1 MNDSPKESD
10 WKAYKKLI
18 DPAYERFLQKKNQEM
33 VHILSDPG
41 RTSADRFE
49 DVQKEIKATNLILRD
64 CFGRFSRSSMQ
75 TSLVLMC
82 RYGLLDRDDL
92 TPFSPELQENLN
104 LALELAS

>member
-1 MNDSPKESD
+1 MNTTPKESD

-18 DPAYERFLQKKNQEM
+18 DPASERFLQKKNQEL
-33 VHILSDPG
+33 VHILSDPD

-49 DVQKEIKATNLILRD
+49 AIQKEIKATNLILRD

-75 TSLVLMC
+75 ISMALMC
-82 RYGLLDRDDL
+82 RYGLLDREDL

-104 LALELAS
+104 HALEMES